1 MLSSMSGDDV
11 NNFGTTHLFTGPDS
25 SNTWVY
31 NNVEATGIAAALP
44 SRIVQG
50 NGLTNNFLIP
60 KASKFQAKPNAKNDS
75 LWENAN
81 AGAFQRMTMI
91 NDRPDDIYV
100 AANVVAGGS
109 TT

>member
-1 MLSSMSGDDV
+1 MHKKHFSLNNRFFPIYNNLVLPSSMYGK
-11 NNFGTTHLFTGPDS
+11 G
-25 SNTWVY
+25 
-31 NNVEATGIAAALP
+31 
-44 SRIVQG
+44 
-50 NGLTNNFLIP
+50 
-60 KASKFQAKPNAKNDS
+60 ASVPIRKQLKPNAKNDG

-81 AGAFQRMTMI
+81 DGAFQRMTMI